1 MALHEGVSPTI
12 GLQNPDPDCDL
23 DYCPNVKRE
32 MELDL
37 VLSTSLGFYGHNG
50 CIAFRESGRIEMDQE
65 AIKKILPPWGQYAPG
80 AGGAEVV
87 DGVAHAKYHVSGDE
101 WFLKGHFPGNPVVP
115 GVILCEM
122 MAQGV
127 CVLLADGQMGDV
139 TPMFSSMNN
148 VRFQEP
154 REARRYPGERGVI
167 TKSKGPSTLQG
178 LCGRQLAVSADFSFA
193 LVKGR
198 KDKE

>member
-1 MALHEGVSPTI
+1 M
-12 GLQNPDPDCDL
+12 
-23 DYCPNVKRE
+23 
-32 MELDL
+32 
-37 VLSTSLGFYGHNG
+37 
-50 CIAFRESGRIEMDQE
+50 
-65 AIKKILPPWGQYAPG
+65 
-80 AGGAEVV
+80 

-122 MAQGV
+122 MAQGA

-148 VRFQEP
+148 VRFKSP
-154 REARRYPGERGVI
+154 VKPGDTLESESVI
-167 TKSKGPSTLQG
+167 TKSKGPFYFASAKVYVDG
-178 LCGRQLAVSADFSFA
+178 KLAVSADFSFA